1 MNLTTDMMNEYMEG
15 GIDGW
20 KGERRNGRMN
30 PVSHPIIL
38 PTEEWTDEPLLVT
51 LITPLGLL
59 DRKGL
64 LCGLHCGH
72 VFDSI

>member
-1 MNLTTDMMNEYMEG
+1 MMNEYIDG
-15 GIDGW
+15 RIDGW

-30 PVSHPIIL
+30 PVSHPIML
-38 PTEEWTDEPLLVT
+38 RTEEWTDEPLLVT

-64 LCGLHCGH
+64 LCRLHCGH